1 MPNTARAYLPPVGT
15 YNAATATQGAYVAR
29 YTAHNQRRHLVV
41 PVVMMVPGVHC
52 GSAGPILH
60 TAEQLSRHAEAWN
73 GIPVTVGHPMDGTT
87 CVSANQPAIVD
98 ADVIGR
104 VYNTYYDAAT
114 SRLRAEVWL
123 DEALA
128 QARHPGLVAHIVAGL
143 PMDVSM
149 GAFTDDTPAN
159 GSWNGEA
166 YIAISSNHRPDHLA
180 LLPHGQG
187 ACSWTD
193 GCGLRANS
201 LNTYI
206 NRNDGGTPMEKS
218 LWLALQALGM
228 TVTPLIVPSGMQAN
242 AQGYRELIQQVQR
255 KLDSMDSDAQYHYLE
270 ELFDDGTFVYRVSQ
284 RSDGRPDLYYRRGYT
299 IDASGVVVFADVLT
313 LVRRQVEYIPVPAAQ
328 GQPLANTAAE
338 GPTAMTRTRG
348 TNGGTLPMDNNNQTT
363 PCACPD
369 PVAALMANAGLG
381 PEDRA
386 WVDQLP
392 PQAVARLVAAYGAP
406 PAEAPAEA
414 PPAPA
419 AEAAAEEA
427 PQRPADEAEVEAEAE
442 AEAPAPPPT
451 APEPQANAL
460 TVDAYVAQAPEALR
474 PQLAAGLALYQER
487 RTALVQQVTA
497 ATTVYSAAELSAMET
512 PALEKLAAAIKAPV
526 DYSVKGGG
534 VPPMAAPRAGG
545 NVLLPPDVA
554 KNAGK

>member
-1 MPNTARAYLPPVGT
+1 
-15 YNAATATQGAYVAR
+15 
-29 YTAHNQRRHLVV
+29 
-41 PVVMMVPGVHC
+41 
-52 GSAGPILH
+52 
-60 TAEQLSRHAEAWN
+60 
-73 GIPVTVGHPMDGTT
+73 
-87 CVSANQPAIVD
+87 
-98 ADVIGR
+98 
-104 VYNTYYDAAT
+104 
-114 SRLRAEVWL
+114 
-123 DEALA
+123 
-128 QARHPGLVAHIVAGL
+128 
-143 PMDVSM
+143 
-149 GAFTDDTPAN
+149 
-159 GSWNGEA
+159 
-166 YIAISSNHRPDHLA
+166 
-180 LLPHGQG
+180 
-187 ACSWTD
+187 
-193 GCGLRANS
+193 
-201 LNTYI
+201 
-206 NRNDGGTPMEKS
+206 
-218 LWLALQALGM
+218 
-228 TVTPLIVPSGMQAN
+228 
-242 AQGYRELIQQVQR
+242 
-255 KLDSMDSDAQYHYLE
+255 
-270 ELFDDGTFVYRVSQ
+270 
-284 RSDGRPDLYYRRGYT
+284 
-299 IDASGVVVFADVLT
+299 
-313 LVRRQVEYIPVPAAQ
+313 
-328 GQPLANTAAE
+328 
-338 GPTAMTRTRG
+338 
-348 TNGGTLPMDNNNQTT
+348 MDNNNQTT

-369 PVAALMANAGLG
+369 QVAALMANAGLG

-419 AEAAAEEA
+419 AEEAPAEAPVAEEA
-427 PQRPADEAEVEAEAE
+427 PDAEPRP
-442 AEAPAPPPT
+442 EAPE